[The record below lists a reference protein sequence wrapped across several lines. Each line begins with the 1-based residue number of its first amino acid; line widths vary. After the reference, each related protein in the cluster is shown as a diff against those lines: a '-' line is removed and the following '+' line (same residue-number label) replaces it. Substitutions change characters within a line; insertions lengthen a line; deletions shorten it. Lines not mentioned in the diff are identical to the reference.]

1 MVTDLKIELEPT
13 TAAPVEARRAI
24 GDCLGD
30 SLTATTVHELR
41 VVATELVANAVEH
54 GPGEPIQLWIA
65 VEPDGTV
72 RGEVDD
78 RGSGRI
84 ALAPGGLGLRIVDAL
99 ADSWAAPEDVGP
111 VRFELSGGP

>member
-13 TAAPVEARRAI
+13 RAAPVEARRAI

-30 SLTATTVHELR
+30 SLPATTVHELR

-54 GPGEPIQLWIA
+54 GPGEPIQLSIA

-99 ADSWAAPEDVGP
+99 VDSWAAPEDVGP